1 MRAPL
6 YVVESQATVS
16 SSSNVDVGAST
27 TLARPQGAGTCTR
40 PRLVFLYSAL
50 QNSQKIAH
58 PVSSFGGQLLSQ
70 SSACVCARV
79 CSPTVLPRVL
89 LLQEQ
94 RRLHSNQ
101 KAWRKEPGPPVAQP
115 ICFAQRGFSMELLL
129 QLRALVRMCC

>member
-70 SSACVCARV
+70 SSACALQRCCRV
-79 CSPTVLPRVL
+79 SFYCKNSVVYIAI
-89 LLQEQ
+89 
-94 RRLHSNQ
+94 RRLGERSQ
-101 KAWRKEPGPPVAQP
+101 GP
-115 ICFAQRGFSMELLL
+115 RLHNLS
-129 QLRALVRMCC
+129 ALHREASLWSCCCS

>member
-70 SSACVCARV
+70 SSACVCAR
-79 CSPTVLPRVL
+79 
-89 LLQEQ
+89 
-94 RRLHSNQ
+94 
-101 KAWRKEPGPPVAQP
+101 AWRKEPGPPVAQP

>member
-70 SSACVCARV
+70 SSALGER
-79 CSPTVLPRVL
+79 SQGP
-89 LLQEQ
+89 
-94 RRLHSNQ
+94 RLHNLS
-101 KAWRKEPGPPVAQP
+101 
-115 ICFAQRGFSMELLL
+115 
-129 QLRALVRMCC
+129 ALHREASLWSCCCS